1 MPAVQTV
8 PFVDLNRYVGLWYEI
23 ARYTKWFE
31 RGLTDVTA
39 KYLLAGDY
47 IQVINSGYK
56 KGKLKTTTGKAYI
69 VEGSGN
75 AKLKVRFFW
84 PFKGDYWI
92 IDIDKD
98 YRWSVVS
105 DRKKSSLWILSREK
119 TMNDSEYLM
128 IIEKL
133 KNMGFD
139 ISKLEKTHFDNL

>member
-47 IQVINSGYK
+47 IQVINSGYR
-56 KGKLKTTTGKAYI
+56 KGKLTTTTGKAYI

-84 PFKGDYWI
+84 PF
-92 IDIDKD
+92 
-98 YRWSVVS
+98 
-105 DRKKSSLWILSREK
+105 
-119 TMNDSEYLM
+119 
-128 IIEKL
+128 
-133 KNMGFD
+133 
-139 ISKLEKTHFDNL
+139 